1 MRIFI
6 KRARFKIT
14 VRATDGGSPELYAD
28 VDVELDVV
36 DRNNKPPIW
45 EQQFYSNIYAKENAA
60 PGEIVT
66 TVRARL
72 VVKAAA
78 KTDHNLEQSTN
89 DDGANVGGLVID

>member
-1 MRIFI
+1 M
-6 KRARFKIT
+6 
-14 VRATDGGSPELYAD
+14 
-28 VDVELDVV
+28 

>member
-1 MRIFI
+1 MIFGAINDFCDFLKINRFFVRIFI

-72 VVKAAA
+72 V
-78 KTDHNLEQSTN
+78 NMMN
-89 DDGANVGGLVID
+89 